1 MASARSRDHL
11 IETIAAS
18 PIPMVAS
25 NPMRSDNPLEI
36 VNEAFCQLT
45 GYSEND
51 IVGRNCRFLTGEGTE
66 PWLTE
71 QIRTA
76 VRKRVSTLVD
86 ILNYRADGVPFRNG
100 VLVAPLFD
108 DNGEVQWFL
117 GSQVDL
123 GPPGNQSLTARRM
136 EAYKAI
142 AGLPPRQRA
151 AQQADRLA
159 AQDQREDRQDA
170 SWPALAKTGPGHF
183 GGGHSTRGR
192 GRNLRHRRLAGMP
205 RRYGLMAVWPLP
217 GRHPNFHAMEQFRS
231 A

>member
-142 AGLPPRQRA
+142 AGLPPRQREVLQLMA
-151 AQQADRLA
+151 SGLLNKQIAWQLKISERTVKMHRGLLLRKLGLATSAEAIRLA
-159 AQDQREDRQDA
+159 AE
-170 SWPALAKTGPGHF
+170 
-183 GGGHSTRGR
+183 
-192 GRNLRHRRLAGMP
+192 AGI
-205 RRYGLMAVWPLP
+205 
-217 GRHPNFHAMEQFRS
+217 
-231 A
+231 